1 VQVAPALK
9 PVTVV
14 ENGVASEAE
23 PLAGEGV
30 PLVQVTLIETDAA
43 LFGTKSLTTVSV
55 ALFSVFV
62 IVQEVVPPLVM
73 PTFRQ
78 LVWAEV

>member
-62 IVQEVVPPLVM
+62 IVQEPADSS
-73 PTFRQ
+73 
-78 LVWAEV
+78 AEQVRLEL